1 MDDAFIGEIRC
12 FAGNF
17 APVGWE
23 FCRGQ
28 TMDIQQNA
36 ALFSILG
43 VTYGGNGQTN
53 FNLPDLRGR
62 TPIGFAQGPGLSFY
76 QLGDTV
82 GVEKNTLYEENL
94 PPHSHAAQGSI
105 NASSND
111 GTTSNPSGAF
121 PAKSI
126 YPKDRCTTDNVNSY
140 SSGAGTKMADNAVQ
154 IQIGNTGSALPVN
167 NMQPSLA
174 VNWIICVNGI
184 YPSRQ

>member
-12 FAGNF
+12 FAGSF

-23 FCRGQ
+23 FCNGQ
-28 TMDIQQNA
+28 TMEIQQNA

-62 TPIGFAQGPGLSFY
+62 APIGFAQGPGLSFH

-82 GVEKNTLYEENL
+82 GVEKNTLFEENL
-94 PPHSHAAQGSI
+94 PPHSHLAEGTI
-105 NASSND
+105 NASVSDGTSND
-111 GTTSNPSGAF
+111 PTGKYL
-121 PAKSI
+121 AKSV
-126 YPKDRCTTDNVNSY
+126 YPIDRSNNAPVNSY
-140 SSGAGTKMADNAVQ
+140 NSNADIKMADNAIDIEV
-154 IQIGNTGSALPVN
+154 GNTGSAYPVN

-174 VNWIICVNGI
+174 VNWIICINGI